1 MESGKLVIGG
11 EGQGFVWNMAGARIV
26 GHVEDTVEG
35 IVSRTTVRGAA
46 VVLTP
51 GE

>member
-1 MESGKLVIGG
+1 MESGKWVVSG

-26 GHVEDTVEG
+26 GHVEEHTVEG
-35 IVSRTTVRGAA
+35 MVSRTTVHGGYTHP
-46 VVLTP
+46 L